1 WAADHESLLLDV
13 CSGLIRAGQ
22 ICEDGGQHDYLVGLL
37 SRPQWLGTDSA
48 LALQR
53 QFDLGSGP
61 ASGRRLPLN
70 RYHSDRAHVANGA
83 EGAWILTQCSR
94 WGWTPF
100 PSNRLELL
108 GQVYRND
115 LCNAALEQAGLPALR
130 PERQPIPLACGLAFD
145 QDDPIAYLQQLPFN
159 RSTAEAV
166 VPVPNGQTN
175 RPLAVH

>member
-1 WAADHESLLLDV
+1 MLFRS
-13 CSGLIRAGQ
+13 
-22 ICEDGGQHDYLVGLL
+22 
-37 SRPQWLGTDSA
+37 PQWLGTDSA
-48 LALQR
+48 LALER
-53 QFDLGSGP
+53 QFDLGTGP

-115 LCNAALEQAGLPALR
+115 LCNAALERAGLPALR
-130 PERQPIPLACGLAFD
+130 PERQPIPLACGPAFD

-159 RSTAEAV
+159 RGTAEAV
-166 VPVPNGQTN
+166 VPVPSGQTN